1 MSHSDRKAYRRHPR
15 IPVDMMINKFV
26 DDQPYMVRVKDI
38 SMSGVYFHKLIEP
51 RFIENE
57 DSEVGLELRLPGWTI
72 RSGPPVDSFVRAVR
86 SPLRM
91 RTAVI

>member
-51 RFIENE
+51 AL
-57 DSEVGLELRLPGWTI
+57 SKTKTLRLDLSYGFRVATI
-72 RSGPPVDSFVRAVR
+72 RSGPLVGSFVRAVR